1 MDKKLS
7 RKQTRLSGFDYSSKG
22 YYFITFCTQNRCNIL
37 SKIVGCGILD
47 APQNKLTRVGKLVVE
62 VIEYINENNSEVI
75 VDKYV
80 VMPNHIH
87 LILIVN
93 GGSSGMPTPT
103 NHTVPKLISSLK
115 RFTNKKCGLS
125 LWQRSYHDRI
135 IRDEKEY
142 LELCKYIENNP
153 YKWLEDKYYSDETN
167 KEQKI

>member
-1 MDKKLS
+1 M
-7 RKQTRLSGFDYSSKG
+7 
-22 YYFITFCTQNRCNIL
+22 
-37 SKIVGCGILD
+37 
-47 APQNKLTRVGKLVVE
+47 VVE